1 MRPYLPGAAKH
12 PPRRVPLS
20 ELSMPLSMHRASVPV
35 FARALE
41 VLATLL
47 EKGEAH
53 AKAQGQNP
61 DDLVAARLVDDMLP
75 LSGQVQRA
83 SDASKGAVARL
94 TGVDAPA
101 MPDEETSFAQLR
113 KRVADTLAYI
123 RSVDPKAFEGS
134 EDRTVELKLP
144 GGALTFTGEDYLLG
158 FALPNFFFHVVTA
171 YDILRH
177 KGVQIG
183 KLDYLGPVRG

>member
-1 MRPYLPGAAKH
+1 
-12 PPRRVPLS
+12 
-20 ELSMPLSMHRASVPV
+20 MPLSMHRASVPV
-35 FARALE
+35 FARALK

-53 AKAQGQNP
+53 AKAQGLDPN
-61 DDLVAARLVDDMLP
+61 DLVGARLTEDMLP

-94 TGVDAPA
+94 TGVEAPA
-101 MPDEETSFAQLR
+101 MPDEETTFADLQ

-123 RSVDPKAFEGS
+123 ESVDPKAFEGS
-134 EDRTVELKLP
+134 EDRTIELKFP
-144 GGALTFTGEDYLLG
+144 AGTLTFIGEDYLLG

-171 YDILRH
+171 YDVLRH

-183 KLDYLGPVRG
+183 KLDYIGPVQS

>member
-1 MRPYLPGAAKH
+1 
-12 PPRRVPLS
+12 
-20 ELSMPLSMHRASVPV
+20 MPLSMHRASVPV
-35 FARALE
+35 FVRALE

-53 AKAQGQNP
+53 AKAQGLDP

-94 TGVDAPA
+94 TGVEAPA
-101 MPDEETSFAQLR
+101 MPDEEASFADLQ

-123 RSVDPKAFEGS
+123 QSVDPQAFEGG
-134 EDRTVELKLP
+134 EDRTVELKTP

>member
-1 MRPYLPGAAKH
+1 
-12 PPRRVPLS
+12 
-20 ELSMPLSMHRASVPV
+20 MPLSMHRASVPV
-35 FARALE
+35 FVRALK

-53 AKAQGQNP
+53 AKAQGLDPN
-61 DDLVAARLVDDMLP
+61 DLVAARLTEDMLP

-101 MPDEETSFAQLR
+101 MPDEETSFADLS

-123 RSVDPKAFEGS
+123 ESVDPKAFEGS

-171 YDILRH
+171 YDVLRH

>member
-1 MRPYLPGAAKH
+1 
-12 PPRRVPLS
+12 
-20 ELSMPLSMHRASVPV
+20 MPLSMHRASVPV
-35 FARALE
+35 FVRALK

-61 DDLVAARLVDDMLP
+61 DDLVGARLADDMLP

-83 SDASKGAVARL
+83 SDASKGAVSRL

-101 MPDEETSFAQLR
+101 MADEETTLAQL
-113 KRVADTLAYI
+113 KTRVADTLAYI
-123 RSVDPKAFEGS
+123 ESVDPKAFEGS
-134 EDRTVELKLP
+134 EERTVELKLP
-144 GGALTFTGEDYLLG
+144 GGTLTFTGEDYLLT

-171 YDILRH
+171 YDVLRH

-183 KLDYLGPVRG
+183 KLDYMGPVRS

>member
-1 MRPYLPGAAKH
+1 
-12 PPRRVPLS
+12 
-20 ELSMPLSMHRASVPV
+20 MPLSMHRASVPV

>member
-1 MRPYLPGAAKH
+1 
-12 PPRRVPLS
+12 
-20 ELSMPLSMHRASVPV
+20 MPLSMHRASVPV
-35 FARALE
+35 FVRALK

-53 AKAQGQNP
+53 AKAQGLDP
-61 DDLVAARLVDDMLP
+61 DTLVAARLTDDMLP
-75 LSGQVQRA
+75 LAGQVQRA

-94 TGVDAPA
+94 TGIDAPA
-101 MPDEETSFAQLR
+101 MPDEETTFADLQ

-123 RSVDPKAFEGS
+123 ESVDPNAFEGS

-144 GGALTFTGEDYLLG
+144 GGTLTFTGEDYLFG

-171 YDILRH
+171 YDVLRH

-183 KLDYLGPVRG
+183 KLDYLGPVQS

>member
-1 MRPYLPGAAKH
+1 
-12 PPRRVPLS
+12 
-20 ELSMPLSMHRASVPV
+20 MPLSMHRASVPV
-35 FARALE
+35 FVRALN
-41 VLATLL
+41 VLSTLL

-53 AKAQGQNP
+53 AKAQGWNP
-61 DDLVAARLVDDMLP
+61 DDLVAARLTDDMLP
-75 LSGQVQRA
+75 LSGQIQRA

-94 TGVDAPA
+94 TGVEAPA

-123 RSVDPKAFEGS
+123 QSVDPEAFDGS

-144 GGALTFTGEDYLLG
+144 GGTLTFTGEDYLLG

-171 YDILRH
+171 YDVLRH

-183 KLDYLGPVRG
+183 KLDYLGPVQS

>member
-1 MRPYLPGAAKH
+1 
-12 PPRRVPLS
+12 
-20 ELSMPLSMHRASVPV
+20 MPLSMHRASVPV
-35 FARALE
+35 FVRALK

-53 AKAQGQNP
+53 AKAQGLDP
-61 DDLVAARLVDDMLP
+61 DTLVAARLTDDMLP
-75 LSGQVQRA
+75 LAGQVQRA
-83 SDASKGAVARL
+83 SDASKGAVSRL
-94 TGVDAPA
+94 TGVEAPA
-101 MPDEETSFAQLR
+101 MPDEETSFAQLH

-123 RSVDPKAFEGS
+123 QSVDAAAFEGS

-144 GGALTFTGEDYLLG
+144 GGALTFTGEDYLFG

-183 KLDYLGPVRG
+183 KLDYLGPVQS

>member
-1 MRPYLPGAAKH
+1 
-12 PPRRVPLS
+12 
-20 ELSMPLSMHRASVPV
+20 MPLSMHRASVPV
-35 FARALE
+35 FVRALK

-53 AKAQGQNP
+53 AKAQGLDPN
-61 DDLVAARLVDDMLP
+61 DLITARLIDDMLP
-75 LSGQVQRA
+75 LSAQIQRA

-94 TGVDAPA
+94 TGVEAPA
-101 MPDEETSFAQLR
+101 MPDEETTFAQLQ

-123 RSVDPKAFEGS
+123 QSVDPKAFEGS

-144 GGALTFTGEDYLLG
+144 NTTLTFTGEDYLLT

-171 YDILRH
+171 YDVLRH

-183 KLDYLGPVRG
+183 KLDYMGPVTR

>member
-1 MRPYLPGAAKH
+1 
-12 PPRRVPLS
+12 
-20 ELSMPLSMHRASVPV
+20 MPLSMHRASVPV

-94 TGVDAPA
+94 TGVEAPA

>member
-1 MRPYLPGAAKH
+1 
-12 PPRRVPLS
+12 
-20 ELSMPLSMHRASVPV
+20 MPVSMHRASVPV
-35 FARALE
+35 FVRALK

-53 AKAQGQNP
+53 AKAHGLDPN
-61 DDLVAARLVDDMLP
+61 DLVTARLTDDMLP
-75 LSGQVQRA
+75 LSAQIQRA

-101 MPDEETSFAQLR
+101 MPDEEASFAQLQ

-123 RSVDPKAFEGS
+123 QSVDPKAFEGS
-134 EDRTVELKLP
+134 EERTVELKLP
-144 GGALTFTGEDYLLG
+144 SATLTFTGEDYLLT

-171 YDILRH
+171 YDVLRH

-183 KLDYLGPVRG
+183 KLDYMGPISS

>member
-1 MRPYLPGAAKH
+1 
-12 PPRRVPLS
+12 
-20 ELSMPLSMHRASVPV
+20 MPLSMHRASVPV
-35 FARALE
+35 FARALK

-53 AKAQGQNP
+53 AKAQGLDPN
-61 DDLVAARLVDDMLP
+61 DLVSARLTDDMLP

-94 TGVDAPA
+94 TGVEAPA
-101 MPDEETSFAQLR
+101 MPDEETTFADLQ

-123 RSVDPKAFEGS
+123 ESVDPKAFEGS
-134 EDRTVELKLP
+134 EDRTIELKFP
-144 GGALTFTGEDYLLG
+144 AGTLTFVGEDYLLG

-171 YDILRH
+171 YDVLRH

-183 KLDYLGPVRG
+183 KLDYIGPVQS

>member
-1 MRPYLPGAAKH
+1 
-12 PPRRVPLS
+12 
-20 ELSMPLSMHRASVPV
+20 MPLSMHRASVPV
-35 FARALE
+35 FVRALN
-41 VLATLL
+41 VLSTLL

-53 AKAQGQNP
+53 AKAQGWNP
-61 DDLVAARLVDDMLP
+61 DDLVAARLTDDMLP
-75 LSGQVQRA
+75 LSGQIQRA

-94 TGVDAPA
+94 TGVEAPA

-123 RSVDPKAFEGS
+123 QSVDPKAFDGS
-134 EDRTVELKLP
+134 EDRIVELKLP
-144 GGALTFTGEDYLLG
+144 GGTLTFTGEDYLLG

-171 YDILRH
+171 YDVLRH

-183 KLDYLGPVRG
+183 KLDYLGPVQS

>member
-1 MRPYLPGAAKH
+1 
-12 PPRRVPLS
+12 
-20 ELSMPLSMHRASVPV
+20 MPLSMHRASVPV
-35 FARALE
+35 FVRALK
-41 VLATLL
+41 VLASLL

-53 AKAQGQNP
+53 AKAQGLDPN
-61 DDLVAARLVDDMLP
+61 DLVAARLTEDMLP

-83 SDASKGAVARL
+83 SDASKGAVSRL
-94 TGVDAPA
+94 TGVEAPP
-101 MPDEETSFAQLR
+101 MPDEETTFAQLQ

-123 RSVDPKAFEGS
+123 QSVDPKAFEGS

-144 GGALTFTGEDYLLG
+144 GGTLTFTGEDYLLT

-171 YDILRH
+171 YDVLRH

-183 KLDYLGPVRG
+183 KLDYMGPVQS

>member
-1 MRPYLPGAAKH
+1 M
-12 PPRRVPLS
+12 S
-20 ELSMPLSMHRASVPV
+20 LSMHRASVPV
-35 FARALE
+35 FVRALT

-53 AKAQGQNP
+53 AKAQGLDPN
-61 DDLVAARLVDDMLP
+61 DLIAARLTEDMLP

-83 SDASKGAVARL
+83 SDNAKGSMARL
-94 TGVDAPA
+94 TGVEAPA
-101 MPDEETSFAQLR
+101 MPDEETTFAHLQ

-123 RSVDPKAFEGS
+123 ESVDPKAFDGS

-144 GGALTFTGEDYLLG
+144 GGTLTFTGEDYLLG

-171 YDILRH
+171 YDVLRH

-183 KLDYLGPVRG
+183 KLDYMGPVRG

>member
-1 MRPYLPGAAKH
+1 M
-12 PPRRVPLS
+12 S
-20 ELSMPLSMHRASVPV
+20 LSMHRASVPV
-35 FARALE
+35 FVRALK

-53 AKAQGQNP
+53 AKELGQNP
-61 DDLVAARLVDDMLP
+61 DDLVGARLIEDMIP
-75 LSGQVQRA
+75 LSGQIQRA
-83 SDASKGAVARL
+83 SDASKGAVSRL
-94 TGVDAPA
+94 TGVEAPA
-101 MPDEETSFAQLR
+101 MPDEETTFAQLQ

-123 RSVDPKAFEGS
+123 ESVDPKAFEGS
-134 EDRTVELKLP
+134 EDRTVELKFP
-144 GGALTFTGEDYLLG
+144 TGTLTFIGEDYLFG

-183 KLDYLGPVRG
+183 KLDYLGPVQS

>member
-1 MRPYLPGAAKH
+1 
-12 PPRRVPLS
+12 
-20 ELSMPLSMHRASVPV
+20 MPLSMHRASVPV
-35 FARALE
+35 FARALK

-53 AKAQGQNP
+53 AKAQGLDPN
-61 DDLVAARLVDDMLP
+61 DLVGARLTEDMLP

-94 TGVDAPA
+94 TGVEAPA
-101 MPDEETSFAQLR
+101 MPDEETTFADLQ

-123 RSVDPKAFEGS
+123 ESVDPKAFEGS
-134 EDRTVELKLP
+134 EDRTIELKFP
-144 GGALTFTGEDYLLG
+144 AGTLTFVGEDYLLG

-171 YDILRH
+171 YDVLRH

-183 KLDYLGPVRG
+183 KLDYIGPVQS

>member
-1 MRPYLPGAAKH
+1 
-12 PPRRVPLS
+12 
-20 ELSMPLSMHRASVPV
+20 MPLSMHRASVPV
-35 FARALE
+35 FVRALN

-53 AKAQGQNP
+53 AKAQGLDP
-61 DDLVAARLVDDMLP
+61 DTLAAARLADDMLP

-83 SDASKGAVARL
+83 SDASKGAVSRL
-94 TGVDAPA
+94 TGVGAPA
-101 MPDEETSFAQLR
+101 MPDEEVSFADLQ

-123 RSVDPKAFEGS
+123 QSVDAQAFEGS
-134 EDRTVELKLP
+134 EDRTVELPTP
-144 GGALTFTGEDYLLG
+144 GGPLTFTGEDYLFG

-177 KGVQIG
+177 NGVQIG
-183 KLDYLGPVRG
+183 KLDYLGPVRD

>member
-1 MRPYLPGAAKH
+1 
-12 PPRRVPLS
+12 
-20 ELSMPLSMHRASVPV
+20 MPLSMHRASVPV

-101 MPDEETSFAQLR
+101 MPDEEVSFADLQ

>member
-1 MRPYLPGAAKH
+1 
-12 PPRRVPLS
+12 
-20 ELSMPLSMHRASVPV
+20 MPLSMHRASVPV
-35 FARALE
+35 FVRALN
-41 VLATLL
+41 VLSTLL

-53 AKAQGQNP
+53 AKAQGWNP
-61 DDLVAARLVDDMLP
+61 DDLVAARLTDDMLP
-75 LSGQVQRA
+75 LSGQIQRA

-94 TGVDAPA
+94 TGVEAPA

-123 RSVDPKAFEGS
+123 QSVDPKAFDGS

-144 GGALTFTGEDYLLG
+144 GGTLTFTGEDYLLG

-171 YDILRH
+171 YDVLRH

-183 KLDYLGPVRG
+183 KLDYLGPVQS

>member
-1 MRPYLPGAAKH
+1 
-12 PPRRVPLS
+12 
-20 ELSMPLSMHRASVPV
+20 MPVSMHRASVPV
-35 FARALE
+35 FARALT

-53 AKAQGQNP
+53 AKAQGWNP
-61 DDLVAARLVDDMLP
+61 DDLVADRLAEDMLP
-75 LSGQVQRA
+75 LSGQIQRA
-83 SDASKGAVARL
+83 SDAAKGAVARL

-101 MPDEETSFAQLR
+101 MADEEATIAQLQ

-123 RSVDPKAFEGS
+123 QSVDPQAFEGS
-134 EDRTVELKLP
+134 EERTVELKLP
-144 GGALTFTGEDYLLG
+144 GGTLTFTGEDYLFG

-177 KGVQIG
+177 KGVSIG

>member
-1 MRPYLPGAAKH
+1 
-12 PPRRVPLS
+12 
-20 ELSMPLSMHRASVPV
+20 MPLSMHRASVPV
-35 FARALE
+35 FVRALK

-53 AKAQGQNP
+53 AKAHGLDPN
-61 DDLVAARLVDDMLP
+61 DLVAARLTDDMLP

-83 SDASKGAVARL
+83 SDASKGAVFRL
-94 TGVDAPA
+94 TGVEAPA
-101 MPDEETSFAQLR
+101 MPDEEKTFADLQ

-123 RSVDPKAFEGS
+123 QSVDPKAFEGS

-144 GGALTFTGEDYLLG
+144 NVTLTFTGEDYLLT

-171 YDILRH
+171 YDVLRH

-183 KLDYLGPVRG
+183 KLDYMGPVGG

>member
-1 MRPYLPGAAKH
+1 
-12 PPRRVPLS
+12 
-20 ELSMPLSMHRASVPV
+20 MPVSMHRASVPV
-35 FARALE
+35 FVRALK

-53 AKAQGQNP
+53 AKAQGWNP
-61 DDLVAARLVDDMLP
+61 DDLVADRLAEDMLP
-75 LSGQVQRA
+75 LSGQIQRA
-83 SDASKGAVARL
+83 SDAAKGAVARL

-101 MPDEETSFAQLR
+101 MADEEATFAQLQ

-123 RSVDPKAFEGS
+123 QSVDPQAFEGS

-144 GGALTFTGEDYLLG
+144 GGTLTFTGEDYLFG

-177 KGVQIG
+177 KGVSIG

>member
-1 MRPYLPGAAKH
+1 
-12 PPRRVPLS
+12 
-20 ELSMPLSMHRASVPV
+20 MPLSMHRASVPV
-35 FARALE
+35 FVRALN

-53 AKAQGQNP
+53 AKAQGWNP
-61 DDLVAARLVDDMLP
+61 DDLVVARLADDMLP
-75 LSGQVQRA
+75 LSGQIQRA

-94 TGVDAPA
+94 SGVEAPA
-101 MPDEETSFAQLR
+101 MPDVEVSFAQLQ

-123 RSVDPKAFEGS
+123 QSVDPKAFDGS

-144 GGALTFTGEDYLLG
+144 GGTLTFTGEDYLLG

-171 YDILRH
+171 YDVLRH

-183 KLDYLGPVRG
+183 KLDYLGPVQV

>member
-1 MRPYLPGAAKH
+1 
-12 PPRRVPLS
+12 
-20 ELSMPLSMHRASVPV
+20 MPLSMHRASVPV
-35 FARALE
+35 FVRALK

-53 AKAQGQNP
+53 AKAQGLDPNE
-61 DDLVAARLVDDMLP
+61 LVTARLIDGMLP

-94 TGVDAPA
+94 TGVEAPA
-101 MPDEETSFAQLR
+101 MPDEEASFADLQ

-123 RSVDPKAFEGS
+123 QSVDPKAFEGS

-144 GGALTFTGEDYLLG
+144 TTTLTFTGEDYLLT

-171 YDILRH
+171 YDVLRH
-177 KGVQIG
+177 KGVPIG
-183 KLDYLGPVRG
+183 KLDYMGPVQG

>member
-1 MRPYLPGAAKH
+1 M
-12 PPRRVPLS
+12 S
-20 ELSMPLSMHRASVPV
+20 LSMHRASAPV
-35 FARALE
+35 FVRALE

-47 EKGEAH
+47 DKGEAH
-53 AKAQGQNP
+53 AKAQGHNP
-61 DDLVAARLVDDMLP
+61 DDLVAARLADDMLP
-75 LSGQVQRA
+75 LAGQVQRA
-83 SDASKGAVARL
+83 SDASKGAVSRL
-94 TGVDAPA
+94 TGVEAPA
-101 MPDEETSFAQLR
+101 MPDEETTFAQLQ

-123 RSVDPKAFEGS
+123 RSVDPLAFEGS

-144 GGALTFTGEDYLLG
+144 GGTLTFTGEDYLFS

-177 KGVQIG
+177 NGVQIG

>member
-1 MRPYLPGAAKH
+1 
-12 PPRRVPLS
+12 
-20 ELSMPLSMHRASVPV
+20 MPLSMHRASVPV
-35 FARALE
+35 FVRALN
-41 VLATLL
+41 VLSTLL

-53 AKAQGQNP
+53 AKAQGWNP
-61 DDLVAARLVDDMLP
+61 DDLVAARLTDDMLP
-75 LSGQVQRA
+75 LSGQIQRA

-94 TGVDAPA
+94 TGVEAPA

-123 RSVDPKAFEGS
+123 QSVDPEAFDGS
-134 EDRTVELKLP
+134 EDRIVELKLP
-144 GGALTFTGEDYLLG
+144 GGTLTFTGEDYLLG

-171 YDILRH
+171 YDVLRH

-183 KLDYLGPVRG
+183 KLDYLGPVQS

>member
-1 MRPYLPGAAKH
+1 
-12 PPRRVPLS
+12 
-20 ELSMPLSMHRASVPV
+20 MPLSMHRASVPV
-35 FARALE
+35 FVRALK

-53 AKAQGQNP
+53 AKAQGLDP
-61 DDLVAARLVDDMLP
+61 DALVAARLTDDMLP
-75 LSGQVQRA
+75 LTGQVQRA
-83 SDASKGAVARL
+83 SDASKGAVSRL
-94 TGVDAPA
+94 TGVEAPA
-101 MPDEETSFAQLR
+101 MPDEEVSFADLQ

-123 RSVDPKAFEGS
+123 QSVDPKAFEGS

-144 GGALTFTGEDYLLG
+144 GGALTFTGEDYLFG

-183 KLDYLGPVRG
+183 KLDYLGPVQS